1 MKTLIGT
8 CVRLWNMVSIVVKH
22 GFRHALE
29 SLLGGRFKWLRRTS
43 APVKLRL
50 ALEELGPTFIK
61 FGQFMAT
68 RADFFPEYC
77 SELYKLLDRVP
88 PFPHREAREVIRR
101 ELGDYP
107 EILFP
112 SFPSYPVASASLAQV
127 YAAVLPEGEK
137 VAVKVQRPGIPKIIE
152 QDLRI
157 FLFLTR
163 IMDVLKVMG
172 PLKATPYVREF
183 AATIRDELDFEMEA
197 FNAQRL
203 YEHAVH
209 SPTEKIPKVYR
220 AYTTDKVLTTEYL
233 EGIWLSELIQTLN
246 SNDADRI
253 RRLHEQGINRVAVAK
268 NIYRNSM
275 TQLHERGFFHVDLHP
290 ANIVVMENNCIG
302 YVDFGVVGSV
312 DEEFRINMLRYLE
325 CASKGDVEAASDLF
339 LRLSVPQKGADV
351 EGFKRDYRADLIRYH
366 NAMHSPRSS
375 LRAKSM
381 GTYLTRHMLSA
392 RKHHIAFPTRT
403 LTFSRALITLDIIVL
418 QLAPEM
424 DMVGQLAQ
432 FIEEARARA
441 LLRGISLLFDGERLC
456 TYLVGFL
463 EQLPKVSD
471 AVLDRWNRSL
481 GNTEGRFTST
491 YSTGQDGIHQD
502 SGPPSRTRGIE
513 PPEFGREGHRWGGL
527 TVVSLMALCWAV
539 LLSALGE
546 GDILRTPPFREII
559 VVGFILLTFWML
571 ISSRRLR

>member
-1 MKTLIGT
+1 MGT
-8 CVRLWNMVSIVVKH
+8 CFRLWKILRIAVKY
-22 GFRHALE
+22 GLRHALE
-29 SLLGGRFKWLRRTS
+29 SSLGRRFKRLRRTP

-77 SELYKLLDRVP
+77 SELYKLLDQVP

-101 ELGDYP
+101 ELGAYP
-107 EILFP
+107 EALFQ
-112 SFPSYPVASASLAQV
+112 SFPSHPVASASLAQV
-127 YAAVLPEGEK
+127 YAAVLYEGEK
-137 VAVKVQRPGIPKIIE
+137 VAVKVQRPDIPKIIE

-163 IMDVLKVMG
+163 IVDLFRIIG

-183 AATIRDELDFEMEA
+183 AATIRDELDFELEA

-209 SPTEKIPKVYR
+209 SPTEKIPKVYQ

-253 RRLHEQGINRVAVAK
+253 RRLDEQGINRMAVAK

-275 TQLHERGFFHVDLHP
+275 TQLHERGVFHVDLHP
-290 ANIVVMENNCIG
+290 ANIVVIKNNLIG

-312 DEEFRINMLRYLE
+312 DEEFRTNMLRYLA
-325 CASKGDVEAASDLF
+325 CASRGDFEAASDLF
-339 LRLSVPQKGADV
+339 LRLSMPQKGADL
-351 EGFKRDYRADLIRYH
+351 EGFKRDYKADLIRYH
-366 NAMHSPRSS
+366 NAMHNPRSS
-375 LRAKSM
+375 LRTKSM
-381 GTYLTRHMLSA
+381 GTYLQRHMVSA
-392 RKHHIAFPTRT
+392 RKHKIAFPTNT

-424 DMVGQLAQ
+424 DMVEQLAQ

-441 LLRGISLLFDGERLC
+441 LLRGLSSLFNGERLC
-456 TYLVGFL
+456 TYLLAFL
-463 EQLPKVSD
+463 EHLPKVPD
-471 AVLDRWNRSL
+471 ALLD
-481 GNTEGRFTST
+481 GIT
-491 YSTGQDGIHQD
+491 QDGRSPQQTGGTGLGE
-502 SGPPSRTRGIE
+502 SGS
-513 PPEFGREGHRWGGL
+513 EGNRYAPTGAVNRM
-527 TVVSLMALCWAV
+527 TVVGLMALCWAV
-539 LLSALGE
+539 LLSVLGE
-546 GDILRTPPFREII
+546 GEILKTSPFREII
-559 VVGFILLTFWML
+559 LVGFTALTFWML
-571 ISSRRLR
+571 ISLRKLR